1 MSSPFTTLFR
11 YYLIRGN
18 GLANHDHVSGE
29 IVGIVKIPHQHSIW
43 GQSALDGGII
53 CRITEPEYSTYE
65 AFGITVYECT
75 VSAAVLKDGTTYVY
89 AYNPELYEVVNGK
102 VEPKCTT

>member
-43 GQSALDGGII
+43 GQSAIDGGII
-53 CRITEPEYSTYE
+53 ERITEPEYSTYE
-65 AFGITVYECT
+65 AFGIAVYACT
-75 VSAAVLKDGTTYVY
+75 VLAAVLKDGTTYVY
-89 AYNPELYEVVNGK
+89 AYNPEIYEVVDGK